1 MSVKKGGLGSKGL
14 GIEALINTKV
24 NDLHEIGQ
32 ENEKRQ
38 KQNGG
43 VIEIDINEIEPNRNQ
58 PRKNFDEQ
66 ALEELAE
73 SLKNYGVI
81 QPVILKKVKDYYEI
95 IAGERR
101 WRAAKIA
108 GLKKLPAVIKDCDSE
123 QAFEMA
129 LIENLQREDLNPME
143 EAESYRRLHQEFSL
157 NQEQIAQKVG
167 KSRSAITNAMRL
179 LNLDARVQ
187 NFVVENKITSGHA
200 RALLAI
206 EDIELQFELAEK
218 IIEDGLSVRAIEHL
232 VKEEQE
238 RKKKT
243 EEDKKEIKEDT
254 EVNQARELAYKNIEN
269 ELKSIFATKV
279 KIQRK
284 KNKGKIEIEYYSDD
298 EFDRLVGLLKDI
310 EK

>member
-243 EEDKKEIKEDT
+243 EEDKKETKEDT

>member
-187 NFVVENKITSGHA
+187 NFVSENKITSGHA

-243 EEDKKEIKEDT
+243 EEDKKETKEDT

>member
-157 NQEQIAQKVG
+157 SQEQIAQKVG

-187 NFVVENKITSGHA
+187 NFVSENKITSGHA

-206 EDIELQFELAEK
+206 DDSELQFELAEK
-218 IIEDGLSVRAIEHL
+218 IIEDGLSVRVIEHI

-238 RKKKT
+238 RKNKT
-243 EEDKKEIKEDT
+243 EEEKKEIKEDA
-254 EVNQARELAYKNIEN
+254 ELNQARELAYKNIEN